1 MWGPGSDRSIR
12 SPVTQRLR
20 RVIAI
25 LALGCGPQSC
35 AFLCNTEQFA
45 GPPDGGGSDAG
56 GGDSGGADASP
67 GLCDAGALAPVYPSN
82 PCVVDG
88 TINHYNV
95 QLTWT
100 SGGTDVVGYQI
111 LRRQTCAPAA
121 SGFYPVGF
129 VDGGTTTDAVD
140 VVQCWRYQYSYRI
153 LPVSSC
159 GSSAE
164 SGDDPYLA
172 ECGPDAGPPSDAGD
186 VVMVFTLKFCDGGF
200 TPTDG
205 SFPSCCTGP
214 DGGC

>member
-1 MWGPGSDRSIR
+1 LWGLGSDRSIR

-45 GPPDGGGSDAG
+45 GPPDGGSSDAG
-56 GGDSGGADASP
+56 GADSSVDGGATS
-67 GLCDAGALAPVYPSN
+67 CDAGALAPVYPTGA
-82 PCVVDG
+82 CVIDG
-88 TINHYNV
+88 TLNHYDV
-95 QLTWT
+95 QLTWA
-100 SGGTDVVGYQI
+100 SGGTDVVGYRI
-111 LRRQTCAPAA
+111 LRRQTCAGDPA
-121 SGFYPVGF
+121 FYPVGF

-186 VVMVFTLKFCDGGF
+186 VVMVFTLKFCDGGL

-205 SFPSCCTGP
+205 SHPSCCGGP